1 MSLSHLLR
9 RAGGPKG
16 GTRDYPNS
24 LGTIV
29 GLGGSGIG
37 AMPKLTWEETM
48 ASIKEVSVTTTDGKD
63 SAISVEYEDG
73 ATH

>member
-1 MSLSHLLR
+1 MSLSHL
-9 RAGGPKG
+9 
-16 GTRDYPNS
+16 
-24 LGTIV
+24 
-29 GLGGSGIG
+29 
-37 AMPKLTWEETM
+37 